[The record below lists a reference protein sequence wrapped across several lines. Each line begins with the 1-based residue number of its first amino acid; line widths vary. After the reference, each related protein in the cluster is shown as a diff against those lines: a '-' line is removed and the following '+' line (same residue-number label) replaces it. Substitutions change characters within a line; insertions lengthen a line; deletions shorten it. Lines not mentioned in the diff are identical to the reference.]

1 MKWLS
6 KLKKDATTDTTDRLH
21 KKKIREGLPQGI
33 GEMKMES
40 QPKPVSEI
48 LSKKK
53 KKKAIRV
60 LQKELDKL
68 VAEHVKAELRPCS
81 GDTDLREKEND
92 LNMLEEK
99 IRTVEKDLNKYI
111 YPL

>member
-6 KLKKDATTDTTDRLH
+6 RLKKATTIETTDRLP
-21 KKKIREGLPQGI
+21 KGKRGKETQAEIDELKMKPQA
-33 GEMKMES
+33 
-40 QPKPVSEI
+40 KPVSEM
-48 LSKKK
+48 LNKKK
-53 KKKAIRV
+53 RKKAIKV

-68 VAEHVKAELRPCS
+68 IGEHIKTELRPCR
-81 GDTDLREKEND
+81 GDTDLRQREND